1 MNKDKLILAYSGGLD
16 TSVAIPWLKEN
27 YNVEIITVSIDLGMV
42 NLKTITDRA
51 LACGA
56 IKAIGIDAKQE
67 FTEEYISKSLVAG
80 AIYQDKYPLA
90 TALGRPLIA
99 KCLVDVANKENAVYI
114 AHGCTGKGND
124 QVRIEVS
131 IAALNSNLKIIAP
144 IREWGMSRD
153 MELEYAKTHSLP
165 IETKPS
171 NFSID
176 ENLWGRAIESGILE
190 DPWNIPPEGAFEWT
204 KSIEETSEQST
215 EYEIYFE
222 EGIPKTIDNKQMNL
236 VEIIEFFNIRA
247 GENGIGRID
256 HIEDRLV
263 GIKSREVYECPA
275 ASVLHEALSSLE
287 SLSLSKNQLRFKRQV
302 GIEYSELVYNGLW
315 YSQHRE
321 NLEAYLQ
328 NTQRFV
334 SGTVK
339 VKFHKGNCIVI
350 GRKSKYSLYDYQLA
364 TYDDSDSFDHKSAVG
379 FIKIFSLPTTLQK
392 KIQKNKDN

>member
-56 IKAIGIDAKQE
+56 IKAIGIDAKQD

-99 KCLVDVANKENAVYI
+99 KYLVDVAKKENAVYI

-153 MELEYAKTHSLP
+153 MELKYAKTHSLP

-190 DPWNIPPEGAFEWT
+190 DPWNIPPEDAFEWT
-204 KSIEETSEQST
+204 KSIEDTSDQST

-222 EGIPKTIDNKQMNL
+222 QGIPKTVDNQQMNL

-275 ASVLHEALSSLE
+275 AIVLHEALSSLE

-321 NLEAYLQ
+321 NLEAYLK

-334 SGTVK
+334 TGTVK

>member
-1 MNKDKLILAYSGGLD
+1 
-16 TSVAIPWLKEN
+16 
-27 YNVEIITVSIDLGMV
+27 
-42 NLKTITDRA
+42 
-51 LACGA
+51 
-56 IKAIGIDAKQE
+56 
-67 FTEEYISKSLVAG
+67 
-80 AIYQDKYPLA
+80 
-90 TALGRPLIA
+90 
-99 KCLVDVANKENAVYI
+99 
-114 AHGCTGKGND
+114 
-124 QVRIEVS
+124 
-131 IAALNSNLKIIAP
+131 
-144 IREWGMSRD
+144 

-263 GIKSREVYECPA
+263 RIKSREVYECHA
-275 ASVLHEALSSLE
+275 AIVLHEALSSLE

>member
-27 YNVEIITVSIDLGMV
+27 YNGEIITVSIDLGMV

-56 IKAIGIDAKQE
+56 IKAIGIDAKQD

-99 KCLVDVANKENAVYI
+99 KYLVDVAKKENAVYI

-153 MELEYAKTHSLP
+153 MELKYAKTHSLP

-190 DPWNIPPEGAFEWT
+190 DPWNIPPEDAFEWT
-204 KSIEETSEQST
+204 KSIEDTSDQST

-222 EGIPKTIDNKQMNL
+222 QGIPKTVDNQQMNL

-275 ASVLHEALSSLE
+275 AIVLHEALSSLE

-321 NLEAYLQ
+321 NLEAYLK

-334 SGTVK
+334 TGTVK